1 VLAGRWIPRNPKF
14 PNGPPLVRAPPAP
27 LAITREKARPGD
39 CEAKKRRLR
48 KSAEARK
55 RESAKA
61 KKGDCEAKKGETGV
75 KEMTRFE
82 PTTQSR
88 TSDETTRAISVE
100 RSAKRSRRRP
110 RRGKAQSPN
119 AYLASGATLGSAR
132 DRQRLRDRNA
142 AERVRVEEMLANA
155 PCTAPPP
162 GFPAAPPLGLVRL
175 TTPPVS
181 TPSFSAS
188 FPASFPVSFLT
199 PSPRRSVFGRGCPVC
214 ASSKV
219 VSDEVSCGG
228 TMRLSECLHC
238 DHRWTDRPR
247 GRWAE
252 LGARMSRR
260 DRLAEVTR
268 TRRNAARRDGSI
280 SR

>member
-1 VLAGRWIPRNPKF
+1 MDTQESGIPQRPATRTGLDRPAGR
-14 PNGPPLVRAPPAP
+14 RAT
-27 LAITREKARPGD
+27 TRQ
-39 CEAKKRRLR
+39 RR
-48 KSAEARK
+48 
-55 RESAKA
+55 SAKM
-61 KKGDCEAKKGETGV
+61 GGPEQTGEKPGEKPGERTGE

-88 TSDETTRAISVE
+88 TSDETTRTISAE
-100 RSAKRSRRRP
+100 RNAKRSRRRS
-110 RRGKAQSPN
+110 RRGKAQSAN
-119 AYLASGATLGSAR
+119 SYLALGSPLGSAR

-155 PCTAPPP
+155 PFTTALSPGFLASPSPGLVGPTTSPVSPPP
-162 GFPAAPPLGLVRL
+162 FPSP
-175 TTPPVS
+175 S
-181 TPSFSAS
+181 SFSVS
-188 FPASFPVSFLT
+188 SPVSF
-199 PSPRRSVFGRGCPVC
+199 PRSPLRRPVFGRGCPVC

-219 VSDEVSCGG
+219 VSDEVSCAG

-247 GRWAE
+247 ARWAE